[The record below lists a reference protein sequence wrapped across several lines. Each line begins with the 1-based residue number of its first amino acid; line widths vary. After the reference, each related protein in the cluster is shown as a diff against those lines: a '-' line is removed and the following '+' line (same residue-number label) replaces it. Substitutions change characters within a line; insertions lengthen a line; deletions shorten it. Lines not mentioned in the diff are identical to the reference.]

1 MLNSLFIRFDSRGA
15 SDWKVRPCG
24 RHGRVEIGCD
34 EEGLI
39 YDKRLNILD
48 VIPPFPTPFV
58 MARMNLHWFINHH
71 TLDFIHLFIPFIDV
85 SSTGVTLQVV

>member
-15 SDWKVRPCG
+15 SDWKVRACG

-39 YDKRLNILD
+39 HDKRLNILD

-58 MARMNLHWFINHH
+58 MARMNLHWLMNHRFPPW
-71 TLDFIHLFIPFIDV
+71 T
-85 SSTGVTLQVV
+85 SSIYSSLSSMYHPRG